1 MSQNPGAGTAP
12 EHSVIET
19 LQSLIVAFVL
29 AMIFRGFV
37 TEGFVI
43 PTGSMAPTLMGQHL
57 RLHSEKTGW
66 EFPVGVDPSWP
77 ARGGNGVEAKYLDLP
92 DPMLGR
98 VYPGSAIS
106 ERIIPRHRMG
116 DRILVLKSL
125 YPFSSPSRFDVVVF
139 KNPTDPIGPAEN
151 YIKRL
156 VGLPDEAIWLVD
168 GDVFAT
174 DAESVEDYSSFRIQR
189 KPEHVQRAVWQPVH
203 DSNFMPRDTANWDSP
218 YHGSPWTGTTV
229 DWDTS
234 GPSFRCETA
243 DPSIIVW
250 DNHILHLSDWTSY
263 NMISPMYNAGRSMS
277 VADIRLSATIVPD
290 AAGLETRFVIKAR
303 QTQYEFILAGGTAAM
318 RMRDDAWGDEFL
330 DQGWSGTEPV
340 EIPSFRAGVP
350 MRIEFW
356 HVDQAMSIFVNG
368 KRIGRPLLYEWR
380 PEERLQNAV
389 ERGRDARELAGRAPS
404 GIVEMQWH
412 FAGAPVT
419 LHGVQVDRDLYYRTD
434 RRHGPDRRNPS
445 APDFEN
451 LLDSRH
457 PFGTHPDALAVLGPD
472 HFFMCGDNSTASS
485 DSRLWG
491 NPHPLIAQQ
500 IDPHPFVVNRKLLL
514 GKAWV
519 VYFPAPLGVSK
530 NGTPFVP
537 DFGRLRFIR

>member
-1 MSQNPGAGTAP
+1 MSQSSGSSAHAP

-57 RLHSEKTGW
+57 RIHSSKTGW
-66 EFPVGVDPSWP
+66 EFAVGVDPSWP
-77 ARGGNGVEAKYLDLP
+77 RRGPKGVDARFLDLP

-98 VYPGSAIS
+98 VYPGSAIA
-106 ERIIPRHRMG
+106 ERRLPRHRMG

-125 YPFSSPSRFDVVVF
+125 YPFSAPSRFDVVVF

-156 VGLPDEAIWLVD
+156 VGLPGEAIWLVD

-174 DAESVEDYSSFRIQR
+174 DADQVGDFSAFRIQR

-203 DSNFMPRDTANWDSP
+203 DSRFMPYDTENWDSP
-218 YHGSPWTGTTV
+218 YHGTPWTGAG
-229 DWDTS
+229 WDTS
-234 GPSFRCETA
+234 GTSYRSSGAEPS
-243 DPSIIVW
+243 SIQW
-250 DNHILHLSDWTSY
+250 DNHILQLSDWTPY
-263 NMISPMYNAGRSMS
+263 NMISPMYNASHSMIVHDVR
-277 VADIRLSATIVPD
+277 VAATIVPEAD
-290 AAGLETRFVIKAR
+290 GLETRFVLKSR
-303 QTQYEFILAGGTAAM
+303 QTQYEFELSGGTATV
-318 RMRDDAWGDEFL
+318 RMRDDAWGDEFR
-330 DQGWSGTEPV
+330 DQGWTASEPV
-340 EIPSFRAGVP
+340 EVPAFRAGVP
-350 MRIEFW
+350 MSVEFW
-356 HVDQAMSIFVNG
+356 HVDQSMSIFVNG
-368 KRIGRPLLYEWR
+368 RRVGASLLYDWP

-389 ERGRDARELAGRAPS
+389 ERDRDADELAGRPPT
-404 GIVEMQWH
+404 GIVEMRWH
-412 FAGAPVT
+412 FAGSPAT
-419 LHGVQVDRDLYYRTD
+419 LHEVRVDRDLFYRTD
-434 RRHGPDRRNPS
+434 RRNAVDRRNP
-445 APDFEN
+445 PVPGYGDV
-451 LLDSRH
+451 LDVRY
-457 PFGTHPDALAVLGPD
+457 PFGTHPDNIAVLGPD
-472 HFFMCGDNSTASS
+472 HFYMCGDNSTASS

-491 NPHPLIAQQ
+491 NPHPLIAEQ

-519 VYFPAPLGVSK
+519 VYFPAPLGVSRDS
-530 NGTPFVP
+530 TPFVP